1 MGSTIDLL
9 ALCRVRDVSWNFIA
23 RQAQRPGGLDEL
35 LAGRAAEKSE
45 EAKQG
50 LTGLASAEAELPGHR
65 EWAATTI
72 QAAADKGIHLTTVL
86 DDDYPANL
94 RTVFNLP
101 PFLFYRGQLED
112 RDTMSVAVV
121 GTRQASLE
129 GIEQAQRL
137 VRQLVEAGVTVLSG
151 LARGIDTAAHE
162 ACLDA
167 GGRTVAV
174 VGTGILRTYPP
185 ENAALADRIA
195 ESGAVVSQFWPD
207 TPPATYTFPRRNI
220 TMSGMAQGTVV
231 IEASATSGAKLQA
244 RRALEHGR
252 RLFLPAELV
261 RQHEW
266 AQRYVQRPGAVEVRS
281 VDDIVRLLQSP
292 ESIQVRSEGRRQL
305 TLSLT

>member
-1 MGSTIDLL
+1 MAILLDLL
-9 ALCRVRDVSWNFIA
+9 ALCRVRDVSWYFVA
-23 RQAQRPGGLDEL
+23 RQAQRPGGLDDL
-35 LAGRAAEKSE
+35 LAGRTTEKSD
-45 EAKQG
+45 EAQ
-50 LTGLASAEAELPGHR
+50 LSLAALASAQADLPAHR
-65 EWAATTI
+65 EWVGKLLADMAARDVRVTS
-72 QAAADKGIHLTTVL
+72 VL

-101 PFLFYRGQLED
+101 PVLFYRGEMQGGD
-112 RDTMSVAVV
+112 ARSVAVV
-121 GTRQASLE
+121 GTRQASVE

-162 ACLDA
+162 SCLA
-167 GGRTVAV
+167 SGGRTVAV
-174 VGTGILRTYPP
+174 VGTGILRTYPL
-185 ENAALADRIA
+185 ENADLAERIA
-195 ESGAVVSQFWPD
+195 RTGAVVSQFWPD
-207 TPPATYTFPRRNI
+207 TPPTSYSFPRRNI

-261 RQHEW
+261 RQREW
-266 AQRYVQRPGAVEVRS
+266 AQRYLKRPGAIEVNS

-292 ESIQVRSEGRRQL
+292 ESIQMRSEGRRQL

>member
-1 MGSTIDLL
+1 MGSAVDLL
-9 ALCRVRDVSWNFIA
+9 ALCRVRDVSWYFVA

-35 LAGRAAEKSE
+35 LAGRTAEKSV
-45 EAKQG
+45 EARD
-50 LTGLASAEAELPGHR
+50 GLAALISAEAELPGHR
-65 EWAATTI
+65 EWATALL
-72 QAAADKGIHLTTVL
+72 ADMAGRGIGLTTVL

-94 RTVFNLP
+94 RTIFNLP
-101 PFLFYRGQLED
+101 PFLFYRGQLHEHD
-112 RDTMSVAVV
+112 AMSVAVV
-121 GTRQASLE
+121 GTRQASTE
-129 GIEQAQRL
+129 GVEQAQRL
-137 VRQLVEAGVTVLSG
+137 VRQLVDAGVTVMSG

-162 ACLDA
+162 SCLAA

-185 ENAALADRIA
+185 ENKGLADRIA
-195 ESGAVVSQFWPD
+195 GSGAVVSQFWPD
-207 TPPATYTFPRRNI
+207 TPPTTYSFPRRNI
-220 TMSGMAQGTVV
+220 TMSGIAQGTVV

-261 RQHEW
+261 RQYEW
-266 AQRYVQRPGAVEVRS
+266 AQRYVERPGAIEVRS
-281 VDDIVRLLQSP
+281 VDDIVSLLQSP

>member
-9 ALCRVRDVSWNFIA
+9 ALCRVRDVSWYFIA

-35 LAGRAAEKSE
+35 VAGRAAEKSE

-50 LTGLASAEAELPGHR
+50 LAGLASAEAELPGHR
-65 EWAATTI
+65 EWAGTTI
-72 QAAADKGIHLTTVL
+72 QAAVDKGIHVTTVL

-101 PFLFYRGQLED
+101 PFLFYRGQLEEHD
-112 RDTMSVAVV
+112 AMSVAVV

-162 ACLDA
+162 ACVDA

-195 ESGAVVSQFWPD
+195 EGGAVVSQFWPD

-220 TMSGMAQGTVV
+220 TMSGMAPGTVV

-281 VDDIVRLLQSP
+281 VDDIVSLLQSP